1 LPPASWNQ
9 QVPDIAEAGR
19 PAPAPLSAE
28 DRRNQFN
35 ALYREHFD
43 FVFRNLRRLGVAEAS
58 VDDALQDV
66 FLVVLRRI
74 DGFEAGTHAKAWL
87 FAIAMRVAGNYRR
100 AFGRRGVPIALA
112 PDAVASAQLGPFDR
126 LSRSE
131 AARVLHAFLESLDPD
146 KRAVFVMAELEQMT
160 APEIALAT
168 AANANTVYS
177 RLRAARI
184 AFERVLSAL
193 QNDREEHG

>member
-1 LPPASWNQ
+1 MAATEATAPSRLPP
-9 QVPDIAEAGR
+9 QVQRERFD
-19 PAPAPLSAE
+19 
-28 DRRNQFN
+28 

-43 FVFRNLRRLGVAEAS
+43 FVFRNLRRLGVPEAT

-74 DGFEAGTHAKAWL
+74 DGFQAGTHAKAWL
-87 FAIAMRVAGNYRR
+87 FAIALRVAGNYRR
-100 AFGRRGVPIALA
+100 ALGRRGITAPLA
-112 PDAVASAQLGPFDR
+112 PDALASAQLGPFDR
-126 LSRSE
+126 LSRNE

-160 APEIALAT
+160 APEIAVALS
-168 AANANTVYS
+168 ANANTVYS

-184 AFERVLSAL
+184 AFEQLLGGMRGDPEQAERRR
-193 QNDREEHG
+193 DGHG